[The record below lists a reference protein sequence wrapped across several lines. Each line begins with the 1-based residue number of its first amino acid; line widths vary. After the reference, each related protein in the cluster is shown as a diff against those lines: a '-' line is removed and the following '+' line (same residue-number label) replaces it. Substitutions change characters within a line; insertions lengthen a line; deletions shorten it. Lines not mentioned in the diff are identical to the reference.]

1 MLWWGKK
8 KKETWGVRFPKNHG
22 TAHPQRSQIPS
33 SNDVGKTP
41 VKA

>member
-1 MLWWGKK
+1 VVGEK

-22 TAHPQRSQIPS
+22 TAHPKRSQIPS
-33 SNDVGKTP
+33 SNVGGKIP